1 MSSPDVIEIL
11 AIILA
16 AGLVSELVAG
26 ILRLPRMIV
35 LLVAGIL
42 LGPELL
48 DALDV
53 PLDSIGVQLLFSL
66 GVSFILF
73 YGGLGLSLSVLS
85 RVGVGLTLLAI
96 PGVVL
101 SALIVGVAAMWAFG
115 VPFEVAFLIGA
126 VLAPTDPAILIP
138 LFERLRVRR
147 KVAQTVIAESALN
160 DATGAVL
167 ALSVAA
173 FVLSDGSTLTEPLVD
188 FVRELAVSTALGLV
202 FGLVLALVLSHGGAG
217 LWRESSAVVLAAVVA
232 ANYVSTDAAGGSGY
246 MGAFVTDVVAGNADS
261 LRLGR
266 AEQHD
271 RELRYVSE
279 RITDVVVLFVFVVVG
294 ANLPLGAMADN
305 AAPALATLA
314 VLPLGRAT
322 VDRHGLPPAGSARA
336 VEPRRDDVRRLDA
349 RDRSRARGSRRS
361 PGSRGRP
368 ERGGALTVVA
378 LAIVVTLALQSTTKA
393 WLARRLGL
401 IEEPVRE
408 TPEVPTARPRV
419 PSR

>member
-1 MSSPDVIEIL
+1 M
-11 AIILA
+11 
-16 AGLVSELVAG
+16 
-26 ILRLPRMIV
+26 
-35 LLVAGIL
+35 
-42 LGPELL
+42 
-48 DALDV
+48 
-53 PLDSIGVQLLFSL
+53 
-66 GVSFILF
+66 
-73 YGGLGLSLSVLS
+73 
-85 RVGVGLTLLAI
+85 GVGLTLLAI

-368 ERGGALTVVA
+368 ERGGALHGRGARYRRDAGPPVDH
-378 LAIVVTLALQSTTKA
+378 QG
-393 WLARRLGL
+393 LARA
-401 IEEPVRE
+401 P
-408 TPEVPTARPRV
+408 ARAHRGA
-419 PSR
+419 SAGNA